1 MAIELYKQPKM
12 KITTTKNTRL
22 VIVSTGV
29 GAIVKTDDEI
39 YILSTIK
46 IYNYFSFA
54 FSVVLK
60 KVELL
65 KMSKVMKLL

>member
-60 KVELL
+60 KVEFL